1 MTITLDDIA
10 DLARS
15 AGALGVEHF
24 GHVKAERKGDGT
36 LVTAADGAMQRLIV
50 TGLRAL
56 QPDARALYILGE
68 EDTEIPNPGVDDPR
82 EAHTVAAVDPLD
94 GTTSFAAGLPLWGV
108 SIGLLTHG
116 RPAAGV
122 VYMPLLGGSTGWM
135 YRVDATGQAQRNGD
149 ELSVRPW
156 EGWGKFSQV
165 AVPSG
170 FHRWAR
176 LQGFRGKLRSLGST
190 AHHVSLVAA
199 GALDAAVIGRA
210 HLWDLAAAAA
220 LLERA
225 GGTLQTA
232 EGKPANWQELFFDR
246 MQDQP
251 LLVGA
256 PQTVASLAEIL
267 ELTYA
272 PRPQR
277 PDSVAP

>member
-1 MTITLDDIA
+1 MTLSLDSIA
-10 DLARS
+10 QLARS
-15 AGALGVEHF
+15 AGALGVQHF
-24 GHVKAERKGDGT
+24 GHVQAERKADGT

-50 TGLRAL
+50 EGLREL
-56 QPDARALYILGE
+56 QPDAQALYILGE

-82 EAHTVAAVDPLD
+82 KAHTVAAVDPLD

-108 SIGLLTHG
+108 SIGLLTDG
-116 RPAAGV
+116 LPVAGV
-122 VYMPLLGGSTGWM
+122 VYMPLLGGATGWM
-135 YRVDATGQAQRNGD
+135 YRVDVTGPARRND
-149 ELSVRPW
+149 DSLSVRPW
-156 EGWGKFSQV
+156 DGWSKFSQV

-176 LQGFRGKLRSLGST
+176 LRGFRGKLRSLGST
-190 AHHVSLVAA
+190 AHHVSLVAS
-199 GALDAAVIGRA
+199 GALDAAVVGRA

-225 GGTLQTA
+225 GGVLQTPD
-232 EGKPANWQELFFDR
+232 GRPANWLELYFDR

-256 PQTVASLAEIL
+256 PDAVTALADVL
-267 ELTYA
+267 ELTYS

-277 PDSVAP
+277 DDDPAS